1 MSKRHRPLL
10 IALSVIVMAWALA
23 LTGMA
28 IARHLKVTP
37 EKIHAYLSKVDFSKL
52 SPDQR
57 RVVLQKLAEMLNAL
71 SPEERRAVRMSRTF
85 DHVFRSM
92 TDIEKGEFMERT
104 VPAGFAQMLG
114 AFEQLPEDKRKKA
127 IDDTLRR
134 MREEAAVASAM
145 DESGEI
151 LGTAPELPPELRN
164 KLVNLGVKTFM
175 DQGTPETKAQLQ
187 PVLEEIQRNM
197 EAGRLFR
204 PARRPRNE

>member
-1 MSKRHRPLL
+1 
-10 IALSVIVMAWALA
+10 
-23 LTGMA
+23 
-28 IARHLKVTP
+28 
-37 EKIHAYLSKVDFSKL
+37 
-52 SPDQR
+52 
-57 RVVLQKLAEMLNAL
+57 
-71 SPEERRAVRMSRTF
+71 
-85 DHVFRSM
+85 
-92 TDIEKGEFMERT
+92 MERT

-164 KLVNLGVKTFM
+164 KLVNLGVKRFM